1 MSRDEGLYLDDVQ
14 AACERVNKFTKG
26 MSFED
31 FMRDDRTYHATLR
44 NLEIIGE
51 AIKNISDE
59 TKTKYPQVKWR
70 KIAGFRDIV
79 AHDYFGVSDEIVWDV
94 IQNEIPLLTKQIKKI
109 IEDFRLK
116 KYVRVVEWLLRLHTR
131 ACGRDCEGL

>member
-14 AACERVNKFTKG
+14 TACERVNKFTWG

-59 TKTKYPQVKWR
+59 TKAKFPQVKWR

-79 AHDYFGVSDEIVWDV
+79 AYDYFGVSDEIVWDV
-94 IQNEIPLLTKQIKKI
+94 IQNEIPLLTKQIQEI
-109 IEDFRLK
+109 IEN
-116 KYVRVVEWLLRLHTR
+116 TT
-131 ACGRDCEGL
+131 

>member
-1 MSRDEGLYLDDVQ
+1 MSRDEGLYLDDAL
-14 AACERVNKFTKG
+14 AACELVSKFTRG
-26 MSFED
+26 MSYDD
-31 FMRDDRTYHATLR
+31 FTQDDRTYHATLR

-51 AIKNISDE
+51 AIKNISEE

-79 AHDYFGVSDEIVWDV
+79 AHNYFGVIDEIVWDV

-109 IEDFRLK
+109 IKDL
-116 KYVRVVEWLLRLHTR
+116 
-131 ACGRDCEGL
+131 G

>member
-1 MSRDEGLYLDDVQ
+1 MSRDEGLYLDHVQ
-14 AACERVNKFTKG
+14 AACERVNKFTRG

-31 FMRDDRTYHATLR
+31 FMRDDRTYHARLR

-59 TKTKYPQVKWR
+59 TKAKFPQVKWR

-94 IQNEIPLLTKQIKKI
+94 IQNEIPLLTKQIQEI
-109 IEDFRLK
+109 IK
-116 KYVRVVEWLLRLHTR
+116 TTT
-131 ACGRDCEGL
+131 

>member
-1 MSRDEGLYLDDVQ
+1 MSRDEGLYLEDVQ
-14 AACERVNKFTKG
+14 AACELVGKFTRG
-26 MSFED
+26 MSYDD
-31 FMRDDRTYHATLR
+31 FIQDDRTYHATLR

-51 AIKNISDE
+51 AVKNISDE

-109 IEDFRLK
+109 IKDL
-116 KYVRVVEWLLRLHTR
+116 
-131 ACGRDCEGL
+131 G

>member
-14 AACERVNKFTKG
+14 AACERVNKFTRG
-26 MSFED
+26 MSFDE
-31 FMRDDRTYHATLR
+31 FIRDDRTYHATLR

-59 TKTKYPQVKWR
+59 TKIKYPQVKWR

-94 IQNEIPLLTKQIKKI
+94 IQNEIPLLTEQIQGI
-109 IEDFRLK
+109 IED
-116 KYVRVVEWLLRLHTR
+116 V
-131 ACGRDCEGL
+131 G

>member
-14 AACERVNKFTKG
+14 AACERVSKFTRG
-26 MSFED
+26 MSFDD
-31 FMRDDRTYHATLR
+31 FTQDDRTYHATLR

-59 TKTKYPQVKWR
+59 TRINYPQVKWR

-94 IQNEIPLLTKQIKKI
+94 IQNEIPLLTEQIKEI
-109 IEDFRLK
+109 IK
-116 KYVRVVEWLLRLHTR
+116 KL
-131 ACGRDCEGL
+131 G

>member
-1 MSRDEGLYLDDVQ
+1 MSRDEGLYLEDVQ

-26 MSFED
+26 MNFDE
-31 FMRDDRTYHATLR
+31 FIRDDRTYHATLH

-51 AIKNISDE
+51 AIKNISEE
-59 TKTKYPQVKWR
+59 TKVRFPQVKWR

-94 IQNEIPLLTKQIKKI
+94 IQNEIPLLIEQVQEI
-109 IEDFRLK
+109 IEA
-116 KYVRVVEWLLRLHTR
+116 TN
-131 ACGRDCEGL
+131 

>member
-1 MSRDEGLYLDDVQ
+1 MSRDEGLYLDDISS
-14 AACERVNKFTKG
+14 ACELVSEFTRG
-26 MSFED
+26 MNFDD
-31 FMRDDRTYHATLR
+31 FIQDDRTYHATLR

-59 TKTKYPQVKWR
+59 TKIKFPQVKWR

-109 IEDFRLK
+109 IKDL
-116 KYVRVVEWLLRLHTR
+116 
-131 ACGRDCEGL
+131 G

>member
-1 MSRDEGLYLDDVQ
+1 MSRDEGLYLDDTL
-14 AACERVNKFTKG
+14 AACELVSKFTRG
-26 MSFED
+26 MSYDNFIQ
-31 FMRDDRTYHATLR
+31 DDRTYHATLR

-59 TKTKYPQVKWR
+59 TKIKYTQVKWR

-109 IEDFRLK
+109 IKEL
-116 KYVRVVEWLLRLHTR
+116 
-131 ACGRDCEGL
+131 G

>member
-14 AACERVNKFTKG
+14 AACERVSKFTRG
-26 MSFED
+26 MKFD
-31 FMRDDRTYHATLR
+31 AFIQDDRTYHATLR

-59 TKTKYPQVKWR
+59 TRSKYPQVKWR

-79 AHDYFGVSDEIVWDV
+79 AHDYFGVSDEIVWDM
-94 IQNEIPLLTKQIKKI
+94 IQNEIPLLTKQIEKI
-109 IEDFRLK
+109 IEDL
-116 KYVRVVEWLLRLHTR
+116 
-131 ACGRDCEGL
+131 G